1 MTERVNNFIVEAD
14 GLLATLG
21 DEDFEKH
28 ITAMIAEREEEDVCL
43 EDEVDRN
50 WWEVLSQAYV
60 FDRLQKEVFYLATVP
75 VY

>member
-1 MTERVNNFIVEAD
+1 MTERVNHFIVEAD

-21 DEDFEKH
+21 DEDFKRH

-43 EDEVDRN
+43 EDEVARN

-60 FDRLQKEVFYLATVP
+60 FDRLQKEVLCLATIP